1 MNHSVWLSYSDP
13 TSFSPLEEDATVDVA
28 IIGGGITGITSAELL
43 SRQGLKVAV
52 LEKANVGVNST
63 GNSTGNL
70 YAAVSEILL
79 GVRKKFGDETMKKII
94 SSRRKAINLIEENI
108 KKFNIDCDFKR
119 VHWNYYTTISKN
131 KEKIDKALE
140 AAQIAGVPAD
150 FSSLAELKIN
160 ADILKAIKLGD
171 SAQFN
176 PLRYVQGL
184 AKAIVSDRCLIFEN
198 TEVIDID
205 EKKDSIVLTC
215 STGKSIRAKK
225 LIHATHTPKGLW
237 ILHGELGPYR
247 EYGIACKIKGKH
259 PEGAYFGYF
268 DPSEITS
275 TRLYEREGEQFL
287 IVVGS
292 SHKVGH
298 GNNQMHIQELEKFAR
313 AHFEVEEVTHTWGA
327 QNYKPTDEIPYIGPR
342 VESSNIYIGTGYA
355 THGLTYGTVA
365 AQVLSDLIQGKENEY
380 AEIYKPSRFTPM
392 KSAAKLIK
400 ENVDVAAQYVK
411 DYLLKHYNEAF
422 SEVGV
427 GEGKILEK
435 DGHKLAVS
443 RDETEGLKVCSAV
456 CTHMGCIVHWNNAE
470 ASWDCPCHGSRFA
483 PDGEVL
489 EGPALLALK
498 NYTEVINDSPQHP
511 LPPRQ
516 KQDEIRNHS
525 P

>member
-1 MNHSVWLSYSDP
+1 MNHSVWLSYSD
-13 TSFSPLEEDATVDVA
+13 TTNFSPLEEAVTVDVA

-43 SRQGLKVAV
+43 AQEGLKVAV
-52 LEKANVGVNST
+52 LERTQVGVNST

-79 GVRKKFGDETMKKII
+79 SVRKKFGDEIMKKII
-94 SSRRKAINLIEENI
+94 NSRKEAIGLIEKNI
-108 KKFNIDCDFKR
+108 RKFNIDCDFKR
-119 VHWNYYTTISKN
+119 VDWHYYTTVSKN
-131 KEKIDKALE
+131 VEKVEKALE

-150 FSSLAELKIN
+150 FSNLEELNIN
-160 ADILKAIKLGD
+160 ADILKGIKLGE

-184 AKAIVSDRCLIFEN
+184 AKAIASDRCLIYEN

-205 EKKDSIVLTC
+205 ERKESIVLTC
-215 STGKSIRAKK
+215 STGKSITAKK
-225 LIHATHTPKGLW
+225 IIHATHTPKGLW
-237 ILHGELGPYR
+237 ILHAELGPYR
-247 EYGIACKIKGKH
+247 EYGVACKIKGKH

-275 TRLYEREGEQFL
+275 TRLYERDGEQYL

-292 SHKVGH
+292 PHKVGH
-298 GNNQMHIQELEKFAR
+298 GNNQKHIQELEKFAR

-327 QNYKPTDEIPYIGPR
+327 QNYKPTDDIPYIGSR
-342 VESSNIYIGTGYA
+342 VESSNIYIATGFA
-355 THGLTYGTVA
+355 THGLTYGVVA
-365 AQVLSDLIQGKENEY
+365 AQVLCDLILGKENEY

-392 KSAAKLIK
+392 QSAAKLIK
-400 ENVDVAAQYVK
+400 ENVDVGVQYVK
-411 DYLLKHYNEAF
+411 DYFLKHNDKAF

-427 GEGKILEK
+427 GEGKIIEK
-435 DGHKLAVS
+435 EGHKLAVS

-470 ASWDCPCHGSRFA
+470 FSWDCPCHGSRFA
-483 PDGEVL
+483 TDGEVL

-498 NYTEVINDSPQHP
+498 NYTDTLRESPDHH
-511 LPPRQ
+511 LTPRQ
-516 KQDEIRNHS
+516 RQDEIRKQD
-525 P
+525 